1 MRAASLIGAAVM
13 VAAGLKPASPAWAY
27 PSLHGP
33 TGLVALPTAE
43 TAGFPGFDAAV
54 DLTKAQ
60 VGGEELDIRTAR
72 LTVCLPLNC
81 EVWALVGDASNG
93 ENRKL
98 RGFGGKMPLLR
109 VPIAGFRIAAGLGWE
124 ELANSGD
131 FRALTGY
138 LVGTQPLPM
147 GRVHVGFMS
156 ISLDRPGRTDTIVQP
171 FAGAELDAGKGTVLL
186 AELRPR
192 DSTVEDNS
200 VFSAALRKQLSKGIW
215 FEVGTTNA
223 GCLGL
228 GGKDQKMF
236 VGVRVKLG

>member
-1 MRAASLIGAAVM
+1 M

-33 TGLVALPTAE
+33 TGLVALPTAD

-72 LTVCLPLNC
+72 LTVCLPLNW

-93 ENRKL
+93 EDRKL
-98 RGFGGKMPLLR
+98 RGFGGKLPLLR

-131 FRALTGY
+131 FKALSGY
-138 LVGTQPLPM
+138 LVGTQPVPM

-186 AELRPR
+186 AELRMR
-192 DSTVEDNS
+192 DSSVDEKA
-200 VFSAALRKQLSKGIW
+200 VFSAALRRQFSRKIW

-228 GGKDQKMF
+228 GGKDQNAF
-236 VGVRVKLG
+236 VGVRARLG